1 MKKDIKLVFED
12 SRIIETNR
20 GITVREILK
29 IIDEMNIQS
38 ILTTTDLKNINKKML
53 ENVSIFEVK
62 NGNVEKKV
70 G

>member
-29 IIDEMNIQS
+29 IIDDDKVIALRVNGSAVPADYEIMEDSFVNYHS
-38 ILTTTDLKNINKKML
+38 K
-53 ENVSIFEVK
+53 ENRP
-62 NGNVEKKV
+62 
-70 G
+70 